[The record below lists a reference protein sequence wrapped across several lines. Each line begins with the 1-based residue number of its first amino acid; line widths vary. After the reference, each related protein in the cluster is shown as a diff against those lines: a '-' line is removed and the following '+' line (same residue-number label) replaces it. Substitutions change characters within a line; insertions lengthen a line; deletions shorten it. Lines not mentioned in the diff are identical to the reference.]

1 MSLGRRKALGAR
13 LTLEEEAALRSF
25 AEAHKLSLSEALR
38 LAVARLNEQDKKE
51 QLARQV
57 GQLSLQVQD
66 LQAARDEDRE
76 ALRRVAQLLV
86 ISITSNQ
93 GEQFKNQ
100 ALGALAKI
108 FPESQEE

>member
-1 MSLGRRKALGAR
+1 M
-13 LTLEEEAALRSF
+13 
-25 AEAHKLSLSEALR
+25 SLSEALR